1 MRRLVATLA
10 CRYNGKRLYGKPLQ
24 NLDIVQGKTIL
35 EWLIEKLKGQETI
48 YKSVLA
54 ISEVRENDI
63 FVNIANKNGLPFV
76 RGDDY
81 DVLSRLISACR
92 LVDGT
97 DVLRITSESPFPH
110 FAKLASAWT
119 DHVKNGNDSFHR

>member
-1 MRRLVATLA
+1 MATYA
-10 CRYNGKRLYGKPLQ
+10 VYYK

-35 EWLIEKLKGQETI
+35 EWLIEKLKIETI

-63 FVNIANKNGLPFV
+63 FVNIANKTVFV

-81 DVLSRLISACR
+81 DVLSESISACR

-110 FAKLASAWT
+110 LR
-119 DHVKNGNDSFHR
+119 N

>member
-1 MRRLVATLA
+1 MLETQLRRLVATLA
-10 CRYNGKRLYGKPLQ
+10 CRNNGKRLYGKPLQ

-35 EWLIEKLKGQETI
+35 EWLIEKLKGRKL
-48 YKSVLA
+48 YKSVA

-81 DVLSRLISACR
+81 VLSRLISACR

-110 FAKLASAWT
+110 FASKLLLGLITS
-119 DHVKNGNDSFHR
+119 RMEMI